1 MRCITWREWPCN
13 AMRTSTACMRRCG
26 RRSSVM
32 VRPYAVL
39 ATDCCVSS
47 WPCCV
52 IGRAMMRAG
61 FIVSR
66 SCRWGKQFDKLGLT
80 NGRKSLPQ
88 LLYAQVVK
96 TVRRRRLVRVSHRVV
111 FGTIEGVTQILS
123 ACGWQIQTAFIE
135 RLNLAIRHRV
145 AAVGRRVTTLCEGE
159 DGVRHQLVLF
169 HAYHNFC
176 LPHASV
182 RVPLAAPVPTNGT
195 GSATQWRLW
204 TPAMTAGLTDHV
216 WTLREVLLFRV
227 PPWPQPARVC
237 ASRGSGQRSG
247 EVAWAGAVCPQG
259 RRRGGHQG
267 SESPWEA
274 IIVLSSRPFC
284 PYDGRQMSLKHLPA
298 A

>member
-1 MRCITWREWPCN
+1 MRFITWRAWPCN

-26 RRSSVM
+26 RRGSVM

-111 FGTIEGVTQILS
+111 FGTLEAVREVL
-123 ACGWQIQTAFIE
+123 AKHGWQINPSFVE
-135 RLNLAIRHRV
+135 RLNLDFRQHV
-145 AAVGRRVTTLCEGE
+145 AAIGRRVNTLCKQEAGL
-159 DGVRHQLVLF
+159 RQQLVV
-169 HAYHNFC
+169 YQVSHNFV
-176 LPHASV
+176 LPHASL
-182 RVPLAAPVPTNGT
+182 RQALAEPEVTNGT
-195 GSATQWRLW
+195 GS
-204 TPAMTAGLTDHV
+204 P
-216 WTLREVLLFRV
+216 
-227 PPWPQPARVC
+227 
-237 ASRGSGQRSG
+237 
-247 EVAWAGAVCPQG
+247 
-259 RRRGGHQG
+259 
-267 SESPWEA
+267 
-274 IIVLSSRPFC
+274 
-284 PYDGRQMSLKHLPA
+284 
-298 A
+298 